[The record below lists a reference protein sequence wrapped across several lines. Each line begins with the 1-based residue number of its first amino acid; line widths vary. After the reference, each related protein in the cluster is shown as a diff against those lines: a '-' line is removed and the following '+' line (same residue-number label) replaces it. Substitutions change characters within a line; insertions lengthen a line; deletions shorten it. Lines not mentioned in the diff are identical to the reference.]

1 MSKICFSILS
11 FFSIGLAQSI
21 LTESVGNAITSEPSN
36 IKWWIIVAII
46 VGAAFYLRMKKSV
59 LDI

>member
-11 FFSIGLAQSI
+11 FFSIGLTQSN

-46 VGAAFYLRMKKSV
+46 VGAAFYLRMK
-59 LDI
+59 